1 MAHFFSLKKGTA
13 KTSRAIAFLWQTLAV
28 AALVVGASYIRW
40 RWMAS
45 LNYDALWYAVPGDSG
60 DPGYCGTI
68 LFTLNLWQVRDVK
81 RRPPPRDIRQCLD
94 LTTRRHRVRSKSIC
108 LSPPIPKTPN
118 WSGCRFRMPNES
130 LIPSWII
137 AFTFWMTASAPRCA
151 RRRTRSVNYLSR
163 ENNIGFKAGNL

>member
-1 MAHFFSLKKGTA
+1 MHGAFYFSSFEKGAPCTA

-28 AALVVGASYIRW
+28 AALVVGANYIRW

-45 LNYDALWYAVPGDSG
+45 LNYDALWYAVPLVIAETLA
-60 DPGYCGTI
+60 YCGTI

-94 LTTRRHRVRSKSIC
+94 PDDTTAPRPVKVDLFIATYSEDTELVRLSIQDAKRVTY
-108 LSPPIPKTPN
+108 PFP
-118 WSGCRFRMPNES
+118 
-130 LIPSWII
+130 WII

-151 RRRTRSVNYLSR
+151 ASPNKKV
-163 ENNIGFKAGNL
+163 